1 MLYLATLLAVVTFH
15 MFYTE
20 FDSALLLGALLALPA
35 LSLAVSLP
43 AMLRVRLKLSAPARV
58 RRGERAELTVR
69 VVSPGRLPVGGLRL
83 RLYSHNRL
91 TGEEPYPPRV
101 YVPAGGSQ
109 TFRVPIDT
117 AHCGCIALA
126 AARVRV
132 MDHLGLFAL
141 PVRRCAPAY
150 TTVLPVPAPPD
161 PVPKLFGF
169 AAHDLR
175 PKPGG
180 GFSEEHELRPYRE
193 GDPIVSVHWKL
204 SSKLDSLVVREAM
217 EPRMRPVLLTFDV
230 AGAPDALD
238 STLDQL
244 AWLSGRLSAHHL
256 QHVLQ
261 WHDGAG
267 RLHAERVA
275 DAHALE
281 PLLRRLLSH
290 PAAERALPQAAPRT
304 AGGYYHVRPAAPA
317 ARQAAQEAGKRPQA
331 AGKAAQGAGK
341 RPQAAGKKPQGAK
354 KVAQAAGKAEKA
366 PQPAQR
372 AERAAGRAQEEPQA
386 ARQAEVRR

>member
-1 MLYLATLLAVVTFH
+1 MLYLATLLAVLTFH

-69 VVSPGRLPVGGLRL
+69 VLSPGRLPVGGLRL

-150 TTVLPVPAPPD
+150 TTVMPVPAPPD

-244 AWLSGRLSAHHL
+244 AWLSGRLSAYHL

-331 AGKAAQGAGK
+331 AGKAAQGAEK
-341 RPQAAGKKPQGAK
+341 EPQAAGKKPQGAK

>member
-1 MLYLATLLAVVTFH
+1 MLYLATLLAVLTFH

-69 VVSPGRLPVGGLRL
+69 VLSPGRLPVGGLRL

-244 AWLSGRLSAHHL
+244 AWLSGRLSAYHL

-317 ARQAAQEAGKRPQA
+317 ARQAAQ
-331 AGKAAQGAGK
+331 GAGK
-341 RPQAAGKKPQGAK
+341 RPQAAGKKLQGAK